1 MFSVYGVHTMVRKL
15 LSSPDT
21 LSLLLVWL
29 PVAGLGVGLAFGLDR
44 SLLMSITALAAGAAM
59 WALVRS
65 VVLRRAER
73 QGGLDAA
80 VRDSWASLAGREDAS
95 DGDEHEPDAISRS
108 ARSLVRLRLFAA
120 RRMDDLARHRDNLQ
134 AILNASQSPIVV
146 TNSAGDVIIA
156 NRASEVFFER
166 PLTQLLGRAI
176 EDLFTQAELL
186 GQHAAALK
194 GQVRVGQ
201 VRLPRADGIRV
212 FQVHTAPVSLA
223 FAVAAQARPAA
234 EKASLRAPET
244 GVFISLRDV
253 TELATAVQL
262 KTDFVANA
270 SHELRTPLSSIRAAV
285 ETLADGAWDDGPMRS
300 RLAQM
305 IATNADRLEDIV
317 RDLLDLSRLESPDV
331 EPQLSDV
338 RVSEVGA
345 ALQENFEGVCTERKL
360 KLEFGAEPGM
370 DRLHTDG
377 RLLLLILKNLVDNAT
392 KFAYEGTAVRVVG
405 EVIPMEPGQRG
416 RPGARFIV
424 SDRGVGIPIGL
435 QSRVFERFYQVDP
448 ARTGTAHRRGT
459 GLGLAIVKHA
469 VKVMG
474 GTIGVESVWKQGT
487 TITVELPSCMGGAA
501 V

>member
-1 MFSVYGVHTMVRKL
+1 MSGVNRMVRKL

-21 LSLLLVWL
+21 LNLLLVWL
-29 PVAGLGVGLAFGLDR
+29 PVAGLGVGLALDLDR
-44 SLLMSITALAAGAAM
+44 ALLMSITALAAAAAM

-73 QGGLDAA
+73 QGDLDA
-80 VRDSWASLAGREDAS
+80 VVSESWTSMVGRQDP
-95 DGDEHEPDAISRS
+95 DGGDERETDAISRS
-108 ARSLVRLRLFAA
+108 TGSLLRLRSVVT
-120 RRMDDLARHRDNLQ
+120 RRLDDLARERENLQ
-134 AILNASQSPIVV
+134 AILNASQSPITV
-146 TNSAGDVIIA
+146 TNSAGDVILA

-166 PLTQLLGRAI
+166 PLTQLLGRPI

-223 FAVAAQARPAA
+223 FGVASQLKQTANG
-234 EKASLRAPET
+234 ASLRAPET
-244 GVFISLRDV
+244 GVFLSLRDV

-285 ETLADGAWDDGPMRS
+285 ETLADGAWDDGPMRA

-305 IATNADRLEDIV
+305 IATNVDRLEDIV

-338 RVSEVGA
+338 RISEISA
-345 ALQENFEGVCTERKL
+345 ALSEIFEGVCTERKL
-360 KLEFGAEPGM
+360 KLEFEAAPEM

-405 EVIPMEPGQRG
+405 EIIPIEPGRRG
-416 RPGARFIV
+416 REGARFIV

-487 TITVELPSCMGGAA
+487 TITVELPGCVGGPAA
-501 V
+501 